1 MRRPAHDRGIHL
13 PQPAPPAPAWLRRAR
28 RIKQIADASMS
39 LPDQRLAFIG
49 IGKIGLPIAARLAKA
64 GYDVTAFDRNA
75 ERLDEARGLGI
86 VAATSA
92 TEAVRD
98 QAAVVSSLPDDTA
111 LRAAMLGDG
120 GLIAAMTPG
129 TILIETSTVGVEASN
144 AVATAAEPRAIAY
157 LRTPVSGNASIAHTG
172 ELTCFV
178 SGPKEAFARVTP
190 LLASFTRAQT
200 YLGSAEEARYAKL
213 AVNLMIATTA
223 AMMAESLALA
233 RKGGIAWPDIL
244 QVLHDSAVAS
254 PMVKYKTAPLLA
266 RDFAATFS
274 CAQMAKDLD
283 LILGA
288 GHAVGVPLQLAAQVR
303 ETYVALIAQGDAET
317 DFLATVRHVERLSG
331 LGEPV

>member
-1 MRRPAHDRGIHL
+1 
-13 PQPAPPAPAWLRRAR
+13 
-28 RIKQIADASMS
+28 MS
-39 LPDQRLAFIG
+39 FPDKRLAFIG

-64 GYDVTAFDRNA
+64 GYDVTAFDPNA
-75 ERLDEARGLGI
+75 ARLDEARALGM
-86 VAATSA
+86 AAASSA

-98 QAAVVSSLPDDTA
+98 HAVVISSLPDDAA
-111 LRAAMLGDG
+111 LRAAMLGSN
-120 GLIAAMTPG
+120 GLIAVMAPG
-129 TILIETSTVGVEASN
+129 AILIETSTVGVDASS
-144 AVATAAEPRAIAY
+144 AVAVAANARDVAY
-157 LRTPVSGNASIAHTG
+157 LRTPISGNASIAHTG

-178 SGPKEAFARVTP
+178 SGPREAFTLITP
-190 LLASFTRAQT
+190 VLAGFTRAQT
-200 YLGSAEEARYAKL
+200 YLGAAEEARYAKL

-303 ETYVALIAQGDAET
+303 ETYGALIASGDADT

-331 LGEPV
+331 LGEPL

>member
-1 MRRPAHDRGIHL
+1 
-13 PQPAPPAPAWLRRAR
+13 
-28 RIKQIADASMS
+28 MS
-39 LPDQRLAFIG
+39 FPDKRLAFIG
-49 IGKIGLPIAARLAKA
+49 IGKIGLPIAARLVKA
-64 GYDVTAFDRNA
+64 GYDVTAFDPNA
-75 ERLDEARGLGI
+75 ARLDEARALGM
-86 VAATSA
+86 AAASSA
-92 TEAVRD
+92 TDAVRD
-98 QAAVVSSLPDDTA
+98 HAVVISSLPDDAA
-111 LRAAMLGDG
+111 LRAAMLGSN
-120 GLIAAMTPG
+120 GLIAAMATG
-129 TILIETSTVGVEASN
+129 AILIETSTVGVDASSEVD
-144 AVATAAEPRAIAY
+144 AATAARDVAY
-157 LRTPVSGNASIAHTG
+157 LRTPISGNASIAHTG

-178 SGPKEAFARVTP
+178 SGPKAAFARITP

-200 YLGSAEEARYAKL
+200 YLGAAEEARYAKL

-303 ETYVALIAQGDAET
+303 ETYAALIAQGDAAT

-331 LGEPV
+331 LGEPL

>member
-1 MRRPAHDRGIHL
+1 
-13 PQPAPPAPAWLRRAR
+13 
-28 RIKQIADASMS
+28 MS
-39 LPDQRLAFIG
+39 LPDKRLAFIG

-64 GYDVTAFDRNA
+64 GHDVTAFDPNA
-75 ERLDEARGLGI
+75 ARLDEARALGI
-86 VAATSA
+86 AAASSA
-92 TEAVRD
+92 AEAVRD
-98 QAAVVSSLPDDTA
+98 HAVVISSLPDDTA
-111 LRAAMLGDG
+111 LRAAMLGSG
-120 GLIAAMTPG
+120 GLIAAMAPG
-129 TILIETSTVGVEASN
+129 AILIETSTVGVDASS
-144 AVATAAEPRAIAY
+144 AVAAVASARDVAY
-157 LRTPVSGNASIAHTG
+157 LRTPISGNASIAHTG
-172 ELTCFV
+172 ELTCFA
-178 SGPKEAFARVTP
+178 SGPREAFTLITP
-190 LLASFTRAQT
+190 VLAGFTRAQT
-200 YLGSAEEARYAKL
+200 YLGAAEEARYAKL
-213 AVNLMIATTA
+213 AVNLMIAATA

-303 ETYVALIAQGDAET
+303 ETYGALIASGDADT

-331 LGEPV
+331 LGEPL

>member
-1 MRRPAHDRGIHL
+1 
-13 PQPAPPAPAWLRRAR
+13 
-28 RIKQIADASMS
+28 MS
-39 LPDQRLAFIG
+39 FPDKRLAFIG

-64 GYDVTAFDRNA
+64 GYAVTAFDPNA
-75 ERLDEARGLGI
+75 ERLSEARALGI
-86 VAATSA
+86 VTATSA
-92 TEAVRD
+92 TAAVRD
-98 QAAVVSSLPDDTA
+98 HAVVIASLPDDTA
-111 LRAAMLGDG
+111 LRAAMLGDA
-120 GLIAAMTPG
+120 GLIAAMAPG
-129 TILIETSTVGVEASN
+129 AILIETSTVGVDASS
-144 AVATAAEPRAIAY
+144 AVAAATAARDVAY
-157 LRTPVSGNASIAHTG
+157 LRTPISGNASIAHTG

-190 LLASFTRAQT
+190 LLQAFTRAQT
-200 YLGSAEEARYAKL
+200 YLGAAEEARYAKL

-303 ETYVALIAQGDAET
+303 ETYAALIAQGEATT

>member
-1 MRRPAHDRGIHL
+1 
-13 PQPAPPAPAWLRRAR
+13 
-28 RIKQIADASMS
+28 MS
-39 LPDQRLAFIG
+39 FPDKRLAFIG
-49 IGKIGLPIAARLAKA
+49 IGKIGLPIAARLVKA
-64 GYDVTAFDRNA
+64 GYDVTAFDPNA
-75 ERLDEARGLGI
+75 ARLDEARALGM
-86 VAATSA
+86 AAASSA

-98 QAAVVSSLPDDTA
+98 HAVVISSLPDDAA
-111 LRAAMLGDG
+111 LRAAMLGSN
-120 GLIAAMTPG
+120 GLIAAMATG
-129 TILIETSTVGVEASN
+129 AILIETSTVGVDASSEVD
-144 AVATAAEPRAIAY
+144 AATAARDVAY
-157 LRTPVSGNASIAHTG
+157 LRTPISGNASIAHTG

-178 SGPKEAFARVTP
+178 SGPKAAFARITP

-200 YLGSAEEARYAKL
+200 YLGAAEEARYAKL

-303 ETYVALIAQGDAET
+303 ETYAALIAQGDAAT

-331 LGEPV
+331 LGEPL